1 MGGGLWSLVGGFFS
15 GGFLCGGILLYC
27 FFLFLVGA
35 LHGQACFMAQKK
47 FAACKN
53 DDVPQ
58 HVVWDIF

>member
-1 MGGGLWSLVGGFFS
+1 MSGGGSLVGASLWGNPS
-15 GGFLCGGILLYC
+15 LL